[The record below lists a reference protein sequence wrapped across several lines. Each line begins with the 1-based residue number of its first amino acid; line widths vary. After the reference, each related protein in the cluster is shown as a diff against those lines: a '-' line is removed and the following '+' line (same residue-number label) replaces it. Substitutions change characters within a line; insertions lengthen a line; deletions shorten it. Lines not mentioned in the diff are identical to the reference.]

1 MMVMVRTNGALAEK
15 IGTTRLR
22 LFIELADETA
32 APTIADVI
40 TQLNDTYPHAAIAIK
55 QAIPFVSGRH
65 LDPTTTL
72 KQGQEIAL
80 LMPAAGG

>member
-1 MMVMVRTNGALAEK
+1 MIVMIRTNGALAEK

-22 LFIELADETA
+22 LSVETA
-32 APTIADVI
+32 APTVADVI
-40 TQLNDTYPHAAIAIK
+40 TQLNDTYPHAATAIK

-65 LDPTTTL
+65 LAPTTAI